1 MSELETTS
9 NTTMDT
15 HVSSPTLWIKAAWI
29 SAIALFVLI
38 IDLGSKSLVIQ
49 HLKDQPPV
57 SIIPGFLRFV
67 YAENT
72 GIAFGLFTEHSG
84 WLNILTPLA
93 FIVLMVILFQI
104 FAHGNMDRWLILI
117 FGLIIGGALGNIIDR
132 MYHGFVVDFI
142 DAYYGTYH
150 WYIFNIADSALTV
163 GEVLLIGKLI
173 FGKEVST
180 TTSESIYST
189 SIEKNISNTD

>member
-1 MSELETTS
+1 MSELEVKTS
-9 NTTMDT
+9 ITQEPQ
-15 HVSSPTLWIKAAWI
+15 VSCHSLWIKAAWI

-49 HLKDQPPV
+49 NLKDQPPV

-84 WLNILTPLA
+84 WLNFLTPLA

-142 DAYYGTYH
+142 DTYYGTYH